1 MDWRAKFD
9 YADAVAGKA
18 SRFDLSE
25 LEERQ
30 LREWTSAFGT
40 PQQVALRCYIV
51 LSAAEGLSDH
61 EIATKFE
68 ANRKTV
74 MLWRRRFEQE
84 GPESLWEVA
93 AGRGRKPTYGP
104 EKIQS
109 IVDTTLRSKP
119 KGMTQWSC
127 RTLAAAQG
135 VSKSTVNNIWQ
146 SHNLK
151 PHRNKTSSCLGTLD
165 SWRS

>member
-1 MDWRAKFD
+1 
-9 YADAVAGKA
+9 VAGKA